1 MDIFLAAFS
10 SPAFFSFVNEQKGIF
25 TLHICIKIKNLF
37 SSQ

>member
-1 MDIFLAAFS
+1 MDIFLAAF